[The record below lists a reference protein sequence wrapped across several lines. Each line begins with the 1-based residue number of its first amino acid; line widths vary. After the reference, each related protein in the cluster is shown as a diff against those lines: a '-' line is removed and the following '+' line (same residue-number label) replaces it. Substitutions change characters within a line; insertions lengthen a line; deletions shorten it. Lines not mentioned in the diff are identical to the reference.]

1 MTMPP
6 PGQWPPPPQVPPQG
20 PPQWNPQQGPPP
32 KGGNKAKWILG
43 GLALLVVVVV
53 TVVTTLLVTRGSSGS
68 TTPTASAPPSTS
80 LDASDVA
87 SANDRGPASIITED
101 PTCDAWRPIGD
112 TLSQQQQ
119 KGWDKRDPSIPAA
132 DWSPDV
138 RHQHEDVAKAMLSA
152 ADQTVALA
160 KRTPHRVM
168 RELYQQSV
176 AYWRAYA
183 DKVPNYSPED
193 DALALVANSTSNAL
207 VGICSA
213 IYFKSAAARSPLVTG
228 GVTPISI
235 ASIGDVSNPE
245 RFLKSPV
252 PVCSEWA
259 SNIDSYRAATEQW
272 LQVDPNLRATDWS
285 PAQQAIYAD
294 ASSIMAS
301 NAGKLMDLGIRS
313 GNPVFNDF
321 ASMAA
326 QYRSAYAQAIPSYV
340 PSDNFL
346 ADVASQLSVANDQA
360 CKAAAG

>member
-6 PGQWPPPPQVPPQG
+6 PGQWPQPPQGAPQG
-20 PPQWNPQQGPPP
+20 PPQWNPQAGPP

-43 GLALLVVVVV
+43 GFAILVVVVV
-53 TVVTTLLVTRGSSGS
+53 SVVATLLVTRGSSGS
-68 TTPTASAPPSTS
+68 TTPNASGPSTS
-80 LDASDVA
+80 VDASDVA
-87 SANDRGPASIITED
+87 SANDHGPAGIITED

-119 KGWDKRDPSIPAA
+119 KGWDKRDPSIPAT
-132 DWSPDV
+132 DWSPEV
-138 RHQHEDVAKAMLSA
+138 RRQYEDVAKSMLSA
-152 ADQTVALA
+152 ADQTVALS
-160 KRTPHRVM
+160 KKTPHRVM

-183 DKVPNYSPED
+183 DNVPDYLPAD
-193 DALALVANSTSNAL
+193 DVLALVANSTSNAL

-213 IYFKSAAARSPLVTG
+213 IYFRSAAARSPLVMG
-228 GVTPISI
+228 GVTPLSV
-235 ASIGDVSNPE
+235 APVGDITNPE
-245 RFLKSPV
+245 RFMKSPL
-252 PVCSEWA
+252 PICAEWA
-259 SNIDSYRAATEQW
+259 SNIEAYRAATEQW

-285 PAQQAIYAD
+285 PAQQAVYAD
-294 ASSIMAS
+294 VSSIMAS
-301 NAGKLMDLGIRS
+301 NAGTLMDLGIRS

-321 ASMAA
+321 AAMAS
-326 QYRSAYAQAIPSYV
+326 QYRSAYVQAIPSYV